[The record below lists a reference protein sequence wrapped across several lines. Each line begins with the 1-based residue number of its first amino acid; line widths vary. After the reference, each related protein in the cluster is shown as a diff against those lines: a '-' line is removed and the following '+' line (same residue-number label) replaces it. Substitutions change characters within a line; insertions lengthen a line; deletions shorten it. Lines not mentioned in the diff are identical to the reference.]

1 MEIVGSSKT
10 YMLNNVESYSVNR
23 LLQTP
28 RMSKQVSSYSINNQ
42 ALEFQVYSSISW
54 KHTRTRG
61 IYCCCTYKRRL

>member
-42 ALEFQVYSSISW
+42 ALEFQVYS
-54 KHTRTRG
+54 
-61 IYCCCTYKRRL
+61 L